1 VTGRRV
7 IVGIDAGSPLDRAA
21 LETAAGIA
29 GRIEGEL
36 AGLFVE
42 NVDLLH
48 LAALP
53 FTREVGFTSIASREL
68 DVARMERS
76 LKAAAGEAH
85 RMLEAAAARARIR
98 WSFDVTRDGL
108 VEALASAVTR
118 ADLVLV
124 PGRPARPRAGLPRIR
139 VIRARDRGALRAA
152 LNERSDAMLALTG
165 GAEDAVERVIQGLL
179 ETQR

>member
-1 VTGRRV
+1 MKPRRV
-7 IVGIDAGSPLDRAA
+7 IVGIDAGVPLDRVA

-53 FTREVGFTSIASREL
+53 FTREIGLTSIASREI

-76 LKAAAGEAH
+76 LKAVAGEAH
-85 RMLEAAAARARIR
+85 RLLEAVAARAHVR
-98 WSFDVTRDGL
+98 WSFNVIRG
-108 VEALASAVTR
+108 VLADEVAGAAAR

-124 PGRPARPRAGLPRIR
+124 PGGRRGTRAGAPRIR
-139 VIRARDRGALRAA
+139 VIRARDHGSVRAA
-152 LNERSDAMLALTG
+152 LREGRDVMLALTAG
-165 GAEDAVERVIQGLL
+165 GDADIEQAIQDWL
-179 ETQR
+179 EGD

>member
-1 VTGRRV
+1 MKDRRV
-7 IVGIDAGSPLDRAA
+7 IVGIDAGAPLDRAA
-21 LETAAGIA
+21 LEAAAGIA

-53 FTREVGFTSIASREL
+53 FTREVGLTSIASREL

-76 LKAAAGEAH
+76 LKAVAGEAH
-85 RMLEAAAARARIR
+85 RLLEAVAARAQIR
-98 WSFDVTRDGL
+98 WSFNVTRGRLAEEL
-108 VEALASAVTR
+108 VSAASG

-124 PGRPARPRAGLPRIR
+124 PGGQVRPSGLPRIR
-139 VIRARDRGALRAA
+139 VIKARDHDALRAA
-152 LNERSDAMLALTG
+152 LNERRDAMLAWTG
-165 GAEDAVERVIQGLL
+165 AADDAVEQVIRDWL
-179 ETQR
+179 ERE

>member
-1 VTGRRV
+1 VKERRV
-7 IVGIDAGSPLDRAA
+7 IVAIDAGAPLDRAA

-53 FTREVGFTSIASREL
+53 FTREIGLTSIASREI

-76 LKAAAGEAH
+76 LRAVAGEAH
-85 RMLEAAAARARIR
+85 RLLEAVAARARVR
-98 WSFDVTRDGL
+98 WSFNVTRG
-108 VEALASAVTR
+108 VLAEELAGAAAR

-124 PGRPARPRAGLPRIR
+124 PCGRGRSRADARRIR
-139 VIRARDRGALRAA
+139 VITARDHGSVRAA
-152 LNERSDAMLALTG
+152 LQERRDAMLALTAG
-165 GAEDAVERVIQGLL
+165 GDADVEQAIQDWL
-179 ETQR
+179 EGE